1 MVAGGLA
8 GCTLGGAAKVC
19 APRFFATGSIQS
31 SVRCED
37 TVAVMQPAVSIL
49 ERRVARAIVNA
60 GTSYKWVHFPRT
72 AEEKAAVKEELL
84 RFGPLPGG
92 IGCFDGSFVASR
104 SEQKAPF

>member
-1 MVAGGLA
+1 MAVLAEPAPFAVTFGYMNVAYNNRR
-8 GCTLGGAAKVC
+8 KD
-19 APRFFATGSIQS
+19 S